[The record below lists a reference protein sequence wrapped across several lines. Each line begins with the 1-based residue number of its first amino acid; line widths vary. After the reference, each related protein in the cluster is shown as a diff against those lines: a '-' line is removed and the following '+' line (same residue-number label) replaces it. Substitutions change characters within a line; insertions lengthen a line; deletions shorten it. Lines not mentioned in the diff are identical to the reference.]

1 MYGSELKAGMNNS
14 SSEDYIVAK
23 GERKR
28 AVILSVAERLFST
41 QGFAATR
48 LEDVAEEVGLTRA
61 ALFYHFRDK
70 QTLYDAMVMEA
81 FAPLNDNLKTVLE
94 RTDDSIATRIES
106 ALSAWVD
113 ALVNRP
119 TLARLILRFV
129 ADGVE
134 PLQRI
139 FFDQDHIPEKFL
151 ALFEE
156 GRRSGE
162 LKPLHD
168 DPFHSA
174 SAAIGTTVFYV
185 GALSTLLPQGHFQ
198 PLDPDQVAAH
208 KLEALHTMRRLLGIA
223 EPAEA

>member
-1 MYGSELKAGMNNS
+1 MS
-14 SSEDYIVAK
+14 SGASEDYIVAK

-28 AVILSVAERLFST
+28 AVILNAAERLFAT

-70 QTLYDAMVMEA
+70 QQLYDAMIIEA
-81 FAPLNDNLKTVLE
+81 FAPLNDKLKTILA
-94 RTDDSIATRIES
+94 RTDDSIAKRVES
-106 ALSAWVD
+106 ALDAWVD
-113 ALVNRP
+113 ALVSRP

-139 FFDQDHIPEKFL
+139 FFDEDQVPEKFL

-156 GRRSGE
+156 GRRTGE

-185 GALSTLLPQGHFQ
+185 GALSTLLPHGHFQ
-198 PLDPDQVAAH
+198 PLDPDHVTAH
-208 KLEALHTMRRLLGIA
+208 KQETQHTIRRLLGIA
-223 EPAEA
+223 EPVSA